1 MVAMGTKM
9 AFSSLAR
16 ILAGRFDDLFPAC
29 AFVVVV
35 IVVEVEITMRSG
47 SIHSGSVSRDDSGRF
62 FPDE

>member
-35 IVVEVEITMRSG
+35 VEVEITMRSG
-47 SIHSGSVSRDDSGRF
+47 SVHSGSVSRDNSGRF